1 MGQINVKIKLMP
13 SSPEVNLK
21 EIEEKTKI
29 VIEENEGSNVY
40 FEEEPIAFGLTAIIV
55 FFIWPEKKEL
65 EPLENL
71 LEKIENVSSKQLLDI
86 RKAIG

>member
-29 VIEENEGSNVY
+29 VIEGNGGSNVY

-55 FFIWPEKKEL
+55 FFIWPEEKEL

-71 LEKIENVSSKQLLDI
+71 LEKIENVSSKQVLDI

>member
-13 SSPEVNLK
+13 SSPEVDLK
-21 EIEEKTKI
+21 EIEGKTKTA
-29 VIEENEGSNVY
+29 IEENGGLIVR
-40 FEEEPIAFGLTAIIV
+40 FEEEPIAFGLKAIIV
-55 FFIWPEKKEL
+55 FFIWPEEKEL

-71 LEKIENVSSKQLLDI
+71 LEKIDNVSSEQMLDI

>member
-21 EIEEKTKI
+21 EIEKKTKI

-55 FFIWPEKKEL
+55 FFIWPEEKEL

-71 LEKIENVSSKQLLDI
+71 LEKIENVSSKQVLDI